1 MDRMDVF
8 KFSREINGIHHRFP
22 RWELAV
28 SVTRTVFKVFFL
40 YRKIMPCAIR
50 EDIHRRKYQNHHL
63 MIYGTVKPIRG
74 IMVFLPFSSALLQN
88 SKPDRVLLWTGLRRA
103 KSERKTPLSKS
114 TLVGDSNSPH
124 RKLISRNYGGI
135 FI

>member
-50 EDIHRRKYQNHHL
+50 EDLHRRKYQNHHL
-63 MIYGTVKPIRG
+63 MIYGTVKHIHGTVVLLPIRS
-74 IMVFLPFSSALLQN
+74 VLSQN
-88 SKPDRVLLWTGLRRA
+88 SKPDRVLL
-103 KSERKTPLSKS
+103 
-114 TLVGDSNSPH
+114 
-124 RKLISRNYGGI
+124 
-135 FI
+135 

>member
-1 MDRMDVF
+1 MDVF

-50 EDIHRRKYQNHHL
+50 EDLHRRKYQNHHL
-63 MIYGTVKPIRG
+63 VIYGTVKHIHGTVVLLPIRSVLYSHKTVNPIG
-74 IMVFLPFSSALLQN
+74 CCYEQDYAQRNLREKRHLQN
-88 SKPDRVLLWTGLRRA
+88 QH
-103 KSERKTPLSKS
+103 LSV
-114 TLVGDSNSPH
+114 TAIH
-124 RKLISRNYGGI
+124 RTEN
-135 FI
+135 